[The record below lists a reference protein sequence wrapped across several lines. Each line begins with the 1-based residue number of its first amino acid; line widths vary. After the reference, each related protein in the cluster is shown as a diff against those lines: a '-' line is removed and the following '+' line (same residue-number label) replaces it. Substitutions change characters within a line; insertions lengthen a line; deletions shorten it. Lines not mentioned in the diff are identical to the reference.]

1 MGKEISMF
9 WMSKKISENQAA
21 EQVAFTCKIVAF
33 NQHGT
38 ASNAII

>member
-9 WMSKKISENQAA
+9 WMSKKISEKIAA
-21 EQVAFTCKIVAF
+21 EQVAFTCKIAF
-33 NQHGT
+33 KQHGI